1 MELVRDLENRIKP
14 VMQLRQKNGISY
26 LTFPKLDDCKN
37 IRHLFTTREGGVS
50 TGQFRSMNFSVSLGD
65 ARENV
70 LENYRR
76 IAELLQC
83 DVEDITGT
91 VQTHT
96 TNIRRVEESDRGK
109 VACIPPDYGDVD
121 GLVTNVP
128 GIALAAFTADCV
140 PIFFVDPVKNA
151 IGLAHSGW
159 RGTVANMAGKMVR
172 RMEEEF
178 GTKKEDLICAIGPSI
193 CRDCYEVDEAVAKPF
208 REMLG
213 DINVE
218 LQAIEKASDYPV
230 LSQNGKYRAVLE
242 EGRAEGKYQLDLWL
256 ANLILL
262 VRAGVL
268 PEKIDVTDLCTAD
281 NKEVLFSH
289 RASMGKRGNLGAFL
303 MLKS

>member
-1 MELVRDLENRIKP
+1 MDLVRDPRKNEQP
-14 VMQLRQKNGISY
+14 VMQVRCKNGISY
-26 LTFPKLDDCKN
+26 LTFPKLDACE
-37 IRHLFTTREGGVS
+37 IVRHLFTTREGGMS

-65 ARENV
+65 DRENV

-76 IAELLQC
+76 VAGLLGC
-83 DVEDITGT
+83 DASDVTGT

-96 TNIRRVEESDRGK
+96 TNIRRVEECDRGK
-109 VACIPPDYGDVD
+109 VAVKAPDYGDVD

-140 PIFFVDPVKNA
+140 PIFFVDPVRKA

-159 RGTVANMAGKMVR
+159 RGTVSNMAGKMVK

-193 CRDCYEVDEAVAKPF
+193 CRNCYEVDETVAAPF
-208 REMLG
+208 RELLG
-213 DINVE
+213 DITGE
-218 LQAIEKASDYPV
+218 LMAIDAANAYPV
-230 LSQNGKYRAVLE
+230 RENGRFRKVLE
-242 EGRAEGKYQLDLWL
+242 DGKAEGKYQLDLWL

-268 PEKIDVTDLCTAD
+268 PERVDVTDLCTAD

-289 RASMGKRGNLGAFL
+289 RASQGKRGNLGAFL
-303 MLKS
+303 MLKDE